1 MAPVPHEM
9 QIGPV
14 VAEVSP
20 PVGPITA
27 GRGQRKKSGGGKGC
41 PLGFVRPDLS
51 SRCTWQPNG
60 TVPNPASGTQG
71 PHTLDTLQEKDNI
84 MPNVLH
90 NIGNTPMVRIN
101 KISKSAGLK
110 CELLAKCEFFNAGGS
125 VKDRIAKRMVED
137 AEKNGMLKPGDTIIE
152 PTSGNTGIGLALAA
166 AVKGYRCIIV
176 LPEKMSSEKVATLRA
191 LGAEIVRTPT
201 SASWDSPESHISVAQ
216 RLLAEI
222 PNSIILDQYRNPG
235 NPLAHYDTTAE
246 EILAQCGG
254 QVDMV
259 VMGAGTGGTVT
270 GIGRKIKEKCPQC
283 IVVGVDPMGSILAE
297 PENLNRT
304 DITYYDVEGTGY
316 DFIPTVLDRSVVD
329 KWIKSRD
336 KESFIMA
343 RRLIKE
349 EGLLCGG
356 SSGATMYCAVQAA
369 MDLKPGQKCVAL
381 LADGVR
387 NYMTKFLDD
396 QWLAD
401 RDIIKIEDEADTW
414 WANEKVSS
422 LELAAPLS
430 ILPTVTVEQSID
442 IMIKEGYDQLPVISG
457 KGRVE
462 GVATLGSLKSK
473 LLNGKVSA
481 CDPVEKATY
490 NTFKKL
496 GLDTTLGKLNRI
508 LDTDHFALV
517 VHRQRLYTSD
527 QDVEDREVIVGIVT
541 DIDLLHYITRAESGK
556 AGSDSPGSG
565 GLTPSNKKK
574 DGKSSSRI
582 SESN

>member
-1 MAPVPHEM
+1 MAPVPHELDS
-9 QIGPV
+9 IPSGP
-14 VAEVSP
+14 AEACP
-20 PVGPITA
+20 PVGPIT
-27 GRGQRKKSGGGKGC
+27 GVRGQRKKSGGGRGC
-41 PLGFVRPDLS
+41 PLGFVRPDLT
-51 SRCTWQPNG
+51 SRCTWRPNE
-60 TVPNPASGTQG
+60 TQPNPASGIQG
-71 PHTLDTLQEKDNI
+71 PHSLETVKEKDAV
-84 MPNVLH
+84 MPDVLSA
-90 NIGNTPMVRIN
+90 IGNTPMVRIN

-110 CELLAKCEFFNAGGS
+110 CELFAKCEFFNAGGS

-137 AEKNGMLKPGDTIIE
+137 AERSGMLKPGDTIIE

-254 QVDMV
+254 KLDMV
-259 VMGAGTGGTVT
+259 VLGAGTGGTIT
-270 GIGRKIKEKCPQC
+270 GIGRKIKEKCPEC
-283 IVVGVDPMGSILAE
+283 VVVGVDPLGSILAE

-304 DITYYDVEGTGY
+304 DISYYDVEGTGY
-316 DFIPTVLDRSVVD
+316 DFIPTVLDRTVVD
-329 KWIKSRD
+329 RWVKSRD

-343 RRLIKE
+343 RRLIRE

-356 SSGATMYCAVQAA
+356 SSGATMYCALQAA
-369 MDLKPGQKCVAL
+369 ADLKPGQKCVAL

-396 QWLAD
+396 NWLAD
-401 RDIIKIEDEADTW
+401 RDIIKMEESEATW
-414 WANEKVSS
+414 WAGEKVSS
-422 LELAAPLS
+422 LELSAPLS
-430 ILPTVTVEQSID
+430 ILPTVTVEQAID
-442 IMIKEGYDQLPVISG
+442 IMVKEGFDQLPVVSG
-457 KGRVE
+457 KGKVE
-462 GVATLGSLKSK
+462 GVATMGSLKAK

-481 CDPVEKATY
+481 SDPVEKATY

-508 LDTDHFALV
+508 LDNDHFALV

-527 QDVEDREVIVGIVT
+527 RDVEEREVIVGIVT
-541 DIDLLHYITRAESGK
+541 DIDLLQYIARAEAGK
-556 AGSDSPGSG
+556 NEGN
-565 GLTPSNKKK
+565 TPSSG
-574 DGKSSSRI
+574 GKSSDRV
-582 SESN
+582 SESS